1 MPRMQDDSGSRI
13 ERLSTRQT
21 EPLDMAAASAAI
33 ERYLAALGVTP
44 RPIEWGIDAVDAL
57 ARVATRVLPFAAS
70 AEALRSPRVREAH
83 VEAQRRSFPDGDL
96 TRLAAARWREA
107 SAAARAVAHNLA
119 WDRATA
125 RWVDTLGPQR
135 FTHAEI
141 GALGT
146 RVPSHAIDAQLFAVG
161 WAVWPDLAAGRDPSW
176 AHLAGPLAET
186 YLAGA
191 QRLWVLADAIL
202 VAPRFAVP

>member
-1 MPRMQDDSGSRI
+1 MHDDSGSRI
-13 ERLSTRQT
+13 ERLSATQT
-21 EPLDMAAASAAI
+21 EPPALAAANAAI
-33 ERYLAALGVTP
+33 DRYLAALGLAP

-57 ARVATRVLPFAAS
+57 ARVATRVLPLAAS

-83 VEAQRRSFPDGDL
+83 VEAQRRSLPDGDL
-96 TRLAAARWREA
+96 ARLAAARWREA
-107 SAAARAVAHNLA
+107 SAAAQAVARNLA
-119 WDRATA
+119 WERATA

-135 FTHAEI
+135 FTNTEL

-176 AHLAGPLAET
+176 AQLAGPLAET

-191 QRLWVLADAIL
+191 QHLWLLADAVL